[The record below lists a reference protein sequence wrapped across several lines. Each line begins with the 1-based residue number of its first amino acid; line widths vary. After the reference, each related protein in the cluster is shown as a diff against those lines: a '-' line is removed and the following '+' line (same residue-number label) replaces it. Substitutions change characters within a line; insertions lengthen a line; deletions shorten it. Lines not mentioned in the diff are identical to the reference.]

1 MSRNIYFCG
10 SIRAGRGDAD
20 LYVRIVKKLETYGKV
35 LAFSQCWTW
44 NLNLGKIL
52 SQLPLNLVS

>member
-1 MSRNIYFCG
+1 MTVEVETMSRNIYFCG

-35 LAFSQCWTW
+35 CT
-44 NLNLGKIL
+44 
-52 SQLPLNLVS
+52 